1 MIKKIVLTLPLIF
14 GLLLYACSDDPSSV
28 GLNLLDQDI
37 PKFDTINSIDGSF
50 TQTSSYFKKVVPLG
64 ASPRLL
70 VGKSAELTAHTLLL
84 QGFLLPDSIK
94 NGFKEDS
101 LTIDK
106 AYIELFPNYLYPGSD
121 SLANFDFTVQKILS
135 SWSSSTFTADSFS
148 VLQFDA
154 ADLSSN
160 KEFGDSIYSFD
171 IPLDFARGIIDFALN
186 PDSVPYYGVL
196 ISPTASSQKI
206 VGFNGFTPFQE
217 LDSRLKIIVSKAGEY
232 TDTLT
237 GFTASDISV
246 VIGESPQP
254 DPGYIILQS
263 SVIINSRLY
272 FDLSAIPEN
281 VSINRAVLTLYADS
295 TKNVFGSQFDNA
307 VIAYTVLNSETD
319 SISTS
324 LFARLEGSESK
335 YSGNITSILK
345 YWLLENRNYGMIL
358 RPDTEQNGLE
368 LFYIYGSEAAD
379 ITKRPYLEIIYSYN

>member
-1 MIKKIVLTLPLIF
+1 MIKKIVLTFPLIF
-14 GLLLYACSDDPSSV
+14 GLLLYSCSDDPSSV

-70 VGKSAELTAHTLLL
+70 VGKSSEFTAHTLLL

-106 AYIELFPNYLYPGSD
+106 AYIELFPNYFYPGSD
-121 SLANFDFTVQKILS
+121 SLAQFDFTVQKILS

-160 KEFGDSIYSFD
+160 KEFVDSIYSFD
-171 IPLDFARGIIDFALN
+171 IPLDFAREIINFAMN

-232 TDTLT
+232 TDTLNA
-237 GFTASDISV
+237 FTASDVSV
-246 VIGESPQP
+246 VIGEIPQP
-254 DPGYIILQS
+254 DPGYILLQS
-263 SVIINSRLY
+263 SLIINSRLY

-281 VSINRAVLTLYADS
+281 VAINRAALTLYSDS
-295 TKNVFGSQFDNA
+295 TKNVFGSQYDDA
-307 VIAYTVLNSETD
+307 VIAYTVVNGETD
-319 SISTS
+319 SVSTS

-335 YSGNITSILK
+335 YSGNITAILK
-345 YWLLENRNYGMIL
+345 YWLLENKNYGLIL
-358 RPDTEQNGLE
+358 RPETEQNGLE
-368 LFYIYGSEAAD
+368 LFYLHGSEAAD
-379 ITKRPYLEIIYSYN
+379 ISKRPYLEIIYSYN